1 MDGSMKEGWDS
12 IEDIEREFDV
22 SGADGD
28 LREIR
33 RMLRARLKD
42 VHPDANEGHF
52 GSDGDE
58 SEFHR
63 IKSAIEFVDRK
74 LLTGLPVQNNQTAL
88 MVATQFS
95 EAIATSFADARSQ
108 DRELEKARQLQEKQ
122 RATSMEIAQEVR
134 KKYLFYKIVAGVL
147 ALFFGFLTIFPDTFS
162 GHPVYLAFS
171 EFVERLDF
179 TLGVLFLYLFVASAA
194 AVIYL
199 WWEEQRELNRK
210 KHCLSDKGIEKIVK
224 SKAFENRLGPL
235 GKFTRGDLIDALEEH
250 KISRDQNTLNEA
262 AGLIIDKL
270 VLRGAARRVDK
281 PSLNEIYEM
290 DFGIYL
296 EIRPDKV

>member
-122 RATSMEIAQEVR
+122 RATKAKGRRSRTKKRAEFFKQLSPQMNDEMFKIGSAPGESDGEI
-134 KKYLFYKIVAGVL
+134 
-147 ALFFGFLTIFPDTFS
+147 FS
-162 GHPVYLAFS
+162 GIPVRRIFFRNGGPDRKS
-171 EFVERLDF
+171 EVTRVARQDF
-179 TLGVLFLYLFVASAA
+179 DSNLFEAPSGF
-194 AVIYL
+194 
-199 WWEEQRELNRK
+199 RK
-210 KHCLSDKGIEKIVK
+210 
-224 SKAFENRLGPL
+224 
-235 GKFTRGDLIDALEEH
+235 
-250 KISRDQNTLNEA
+250 EA
-262 AGLIIDKL
+262 M
-270 VLRGAARRVDK
+270 
-281 PSLNEIYEM
+281 PSM
-290 DFGIYL
+290 PGM
-296 EIRPDKV
+296 R